1 LEKFFKS
8 RVDYVIE
15 NTLKYIELKDLLD
28 HIVKHDEEI
37 KFHELSDMIGS
48 IFRENSSDIVVLIN
62 AYRTA
67 NK

>member
-1 LEKFFKS
+1 MEKFFKS